1 MVKKS
6 IEKLL
11 AAGYILL
18 RSSEDGGSSAN
29 KPKIKYRDSYGFWR
43 TLQIFDTKAAR
54 DRKIHELLDDENS
67 KYLFL

>member
-1 MVKKS
+1 MEKKS

-11 AAGYILL
+11 AAGYVLL
-18 RSSEDGGSSAN
+18 RSSDYGGSTGD
-29 KPKIKYRDSYGFWR
+29 KPKIKYSDNYGNWR
-43 TLQIFDTKAAR
+43 TYQIFDTKAAR